1 MYRKQPSM
9 EYDLS
14 HINSLET
21 LQREQQLIKQRIK
34 HRENELRLKMYEIP
48 AELAAAGAKS
58 FIPKILRGKVTDAA
72 LNGGKKLINK
82 LFVPED
88 ETRRIGWTKGK
99 KNSGAVISLIAKG
112 IQLFKGRK

>member
-1 MYRKQPSM
+1 MFRKQPAM

-14 HINSLET
+14 HIHSLET

-34 HRENELRLKMYEIP
+34 LRENELRLKMYEIP

-58 FIPKILRGKVTDAA
+58 FIPKIFRGKITDAA

-88 ETRRIGWTKGK
+88 ETRRIGWTKGN
-99 KNSGAVISLIAKG
+99 KNSGGVISLIAKG

>member
-1 MYRKQPSM
+1 MD
-9 EYDLS
+9 YDLS

-58 FIPKILRGKVTDAA
+58 FIPKMLRGKITDAA

-82 LFVPED
+82 FFVPED
-88 ETRRIGWTKGK
+88 ETKRIGWTKGNK
-99 KNSGAVISLIAKG
+99 TGSVISLLAKG
-112 IQLFKGRK
+112 IKLFKGRK